1 MGEGEGGC
9 EGGERSGVSVSGE
22 AVERKDAKIALD
34 GRGEISWATGEDGGE
49 LMELTAMRIASP
61 RPDEHAFHA
70 STLAL
75 PALLHLARIIEVL
88 SERGFHA
95 SSETDEVEVVIYDCL
110 VDKVLDLLE
119 RMWGGDV
126 KGLDLWW

>member
-1 MGEGEGGC
+1 
-9 EGGERSGVSVSGE
+9 
-22 AVERKDAKIALD
+22 
-34 GRGEISWATGEDGGE
+34 
-49 LMELTAMRIASP
+49 MELTAMRITSP

-75 PALLHLARIIEVL
+75 PALLHLTRIIEVL
-88 SERGFHA
+88 SERSLHP
-95 SSETDEVEVVIYDCL
+95 SSETDEVEVVVDHCL

-126 KGLDLWW
+126 EGLDLWW